1 MTTYY
6 PSCNSSTQSIVD
18 GLKQIG
24 VDSSKENREK
34 IANLNDISNYSGSGE
49 QNNTLLNLLKNG
61 KLIKSKGITY
71 YPSCDSSTQ
80 SIVDGLKQI
89 GVDSS
94 KENREKIANLNGIL
108 NYTGS
113 GEQNNTLLNFLK
125 KGKLIKSKDDT
136 SSHLSNEDMIK
147 NIEKSG
153 QFDKKTNA
161 MGIIGRLL
169 FNNGCEKT
177 FVAGILANIY
187 HEGDFGYFESSK
199 YVKNPE
205 RKPNYLKIMDENYDY
220 ANKYSGKI
228 VTEVNLKELKVLSDK
243 LKNDKWEKGK
253 FGLGTI
259 QWTGERTGPL
269 VDLYVEEAKGA
280 EKISLNQ
287 VIAAEGKLIIKEL
300 KSNYSYIHETW
311 KKNHENNLCSE
322 QAAYDA
328 AYLICQKYEVPFDK
342 AQYEIRAN
350 TGKKVFKI
358 MMDN

>member
-6 PSCNSSTQSIVD
+6 PSCNSQTQSIVE

-24 VDSSKENREK
+24 VDSSYANREK
-34 IANLNDISNYSGSGE
+34 IANLNGISNYTGSPE
-49 QNNTLLNLLKNG
+49 QNTTLINLLKNG
-61 KLIKSKGITY
+61 KLIKSKGDI
-71 YPSCDSSTQ
+71 SS
-80 SIVDGLKQI
+80 S
-89 GVDSS
+89 
-94 KENREKIANLNGIL
+94 
-108 NYTGS
+108 
-113 GEQNNTLLNFLK
+113 NTN
-125 KGKLIKSKDDT
+125 SN
-136 SSHLSNEDMIK
+136 LSNEDMIK

-153 QFDKKTNA
+153 QFGKKTNA

-169 FNNGCEKT
+169 FNNGYENT
-177 FVAGILANIY
+177 FVAGILANVY

-199 YVKNPE
+199 YVSNPKA
-205 RKPNYLKIMDENYDY
+205 KPNYLKIMDEKYDY

-228 VTEVNLKELKVLSDK
+228 VTDVNLKELKALSDK
-243 LKNDKWEKGK
+243 LKNDNWQNGK

-269 VDLYVEEAKGA
+269 VNLYVEEANGA
-280 EKISLNQ
+280 DKISLNQ

-300 KSNYSYIHETW
+300 KSSYSYIHDNW

-328 AYLICQKYEVPFDK
+328 AYLICQKYEVPYDK

-358 MMDN
+358 MMGN